1 MADGCS
7 HLGALLQEADE
18 DADRSFRRKI
28 LAQFNEPS
36 AGYSE
41 DISPLLQKHS
51 RLTAVNPLLQ

>member
-1 MADGCS
+1 M
-7 HLGALLQEADE
+7 QEADE
-18 DADRSFRRKI
+18 DADRSFRRKM

-51 RLTAVNPLLQ
+51 RLTAINPLLQ